1 MSSFWFS
8 SVIFPVNDD
17 ELAKDDESC
26 ADDGAVKEVDE
37 IGDEILVGNVLEN
50 VKEEGD
56 DDNFPVELELPV
68 ELPAPPLLHGSHAVH
83 GSMPVEFTDVP
94 TENWPEFSLADGVGS
109 GRNRPGSMPCGSL
122 VPCNSRQGA
131 GVPFNTSGGRT
142 SALRVTY
149 KDPSGFNRLSCRSTT
164 RSLI

>member
-8 SVIFPVNDD
+8 SVIFPVNDN

-83 GSMPVEFTDVP
+83 GSMPAEFTDVP
-94 TENWPEFSLADGVGS
+94 TEN
-109 GRNRPGSMPCGSL
+109 
-122 VPCNSRQGA
+122 
-131 GVPFNTSGGRT
+131 
-142 SALRVTY
+142 
-149 KDPSGFNRLSCRSTT
+149 
-164 RSLI
+164 